1 MGPDGRIRV
10 LWLAKGLGQG
20 GMERLLVTHA
30 KFGDRDRFDYR
41 AAYLVD
47 RPYSVIGELRE
58 LDVPVTR
65 LGNGSGSDPRWLRD
79 LLKLVRRERIDVV
92 HGHSP
97 MPAAMARPVLRVLTP
112 RTRLVY
118 TEHNTWDRYSSPT
131 RLANMVTYPQSHWN
145 FAVSDDSRE
154 SVSPRLRRNVE
165 TLTHGI
171 DVTSVASHRAD
182 REAVRSELGIGEDDI
197 VVGTV
202 ANLRAQKNYPMLL
215 EVAAEITALI
225 PNVVFVAVGQG
236 PLEQELSRL
245 HERMGLG
252 NRFRF
257 LGFRSDVLR
266 VMSGFDVFCLSSDHE
281 GLPVSFMEATALGIP
296 TVSTSVGGLVDNIE
310 SGKDGLLVQ
319 PGDTAQL
326 AAALRRVVSDRLL
339 LNTMSQAV
347 VSRSNRFDA
356 TAAIRRQEEV
366 YDTLIQGPTSG

>member
-1 MGPDGRIRV
+1 
-10 LWLAKGLGQG
+10 
-20 GMERLLVTHA
+20 
-30 KFGDRDRFDYR
+30 
-41 AAYLVD
+41 
-47 RPYSVIGELRE
+47 
-58 LDVPVTR
+58 
-65 LGNGSGSDPRWLRD
+65 
-79 LLKLVRRERIDVV
+79 
-92 HGHSP
+92 
-97 MPAAMARPVLRVLTP
+97 
-112 RTRLVY
+112 
-118 TEHNTWDRYSSPT
+118 
-131 RLANMVTYPQSHWN
+131 
-145 FAVSDDSRE
+145 
-154 SVSPRLRRNVE
+154 
-165 TLTHGI
+165 
-171 DVTSVASHRAD
+171 
-182 REAVRSELGIGEDDI
+182 
-197 VVGTV
+197 
-202 ANLRAQKNYPMLL
+202 
-215 EVAAEITALI
+215 
-225 PNVVFVAVGQG
+225 
-236 PLEQELSRL
+236 
-245 HERMGLG
+245 MGLG